1 MMIIGC
7 DFHTRYQQIAMAED
21 STGELL
27 LERRLDHQ
35 NGDARRP
42 RKSSNPAHHSNAV
55 PISYLLTKQ
64 LSRASMGNV
73 AAIRHLDAPPSASRT
88 LVPLRP

>member
-1 MMIIGC
+1 MLIIGC

-35 NGDARRP
+35 NGEAQPFPGDRNARR
-42 RKSSNPAHHSNAV
+42 V
-55 PISYLLTKQ
+55 PQVPVLGTWVLRLLHWSPTT
-64 LSRASMGNV
+64 
-73 AAIRHLDAPPSASRT
+73 H
-88 LVPLRP
+88 